1 MSYFTIKKY
10 NDQLYQIKDKLGV
23 LSTLVIGNNKALLFD
38 TGYGICSLK
47 EEVKKLTNK
56 ELIVINSHGHMDHAC
71 GNYEFDEVYIS
82 KKDITVAKK
91 YNSKKWRINNI
102 LRAEAMNALP
112 DNFDKEKYINQ
123 NEGNLKIINEHDII
137 DLGNLDIEVINMEG
151 HTAGS
156 IGLYINKWRLLLASD
171 AACPFVWLFL
181 KESTTVKI
189 YIKMLERVLKLDFDN
204 FLVGHGMMM
213 LPKQRMYE
221 FLDVA
226 KNIDLS
232 KSVKV
237 TFDQFEE
244 LNSYCYTNG
253 TMYDQNDSGI
263 VFDPNKM

>member
-1 MSYFTIKKY
+1 MDYFTIKKY
-10 NDQLYQIKDKLGV
+10 NNQLYQIKDKLGV
-23 LSTLVIGNNKALLFD
+23 LSTLVIGNDKALLLD

-47 EEVKKLTNK
+47 EEVKKITNK

-71 GNYEFDEVYIS
+71 GNYEFDKVYIS
-82 KKDITVAKK
+82 KKDVDVAKK

-112 DNFDKEKYINQ
+112 DTFDKEKYINQ
-123 NEGNLKIINEHDII
+123 NEGNLEIINEHDII

-151 HTAGS
+151 HTEGS
-156 IGLYINKWRLLLASD
+156 IGLYISKWKLLLASD

-181 KESTTVKI
+181 NESTTVKT

-213 LPKQRMYE
+213 FPKQRMYE

-237 TFDQFEE
+237 TFDQFED
-244 LNSYCYTNG
+244 LNSYCYTKG
-253 TMYDQNDSGI
+253 IMYDQNDSGI